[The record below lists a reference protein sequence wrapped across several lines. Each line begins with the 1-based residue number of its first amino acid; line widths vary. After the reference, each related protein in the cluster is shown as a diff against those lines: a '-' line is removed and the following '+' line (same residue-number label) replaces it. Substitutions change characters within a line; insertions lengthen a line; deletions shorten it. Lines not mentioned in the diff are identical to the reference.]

1 MFCYLCLVWDRFDST
16 LMFISCGLVVD
27 SIQSNNSQ
35 LFVVYVNTGRL
46 IVVTAIVRTREYCR
60 TFFSKM
66 RCESIGRDF
75 TCANNMSQTIVE
87 KIIDLF
93 LAIEESSASFVI
105 S

>member
-35 LFVVYVNTGRL
+35 LFVVYVNTGRF

-60 TFFSKM
+60 TLAGTS
-66 RCESIGRDF
+66 RAR
-75 TCANNMSQTIVE
+75 
-87 KIIDLF
+87 II
-93 LAIEESSASFVI
+93 
-105 S
+105 